1 MLNSKKIACRY
12 TRPAGKR
19 PDLVILEVDQD
30 HEYAGA
36 TIICNCYG
44 QEYLTKLNPGDR
56 VWVKDKLREA
66 DSGDFLG
73 DACPDFMQPMFPG
86 RKEPDPVSQLEIDS
100 EQEPVAEVTILPPAR
115 EEDAGFTYTIKEID
129 LRSYEH
135 KKIFEK
141 YYAQYGTKK
150 EAARQLIV
158 FAIETLK
165 RASSQDLDIPD
176 LS

>member
-73 DACPDFMQPMFPG
+73 DACPDFMQPMFSG
-86 RKEPDPVSQLEIDS
+86 RKEPDSVSQLEIDS
-100 EQEPVAEVTILPPAR
+100 EQEPVAEVTVLPPAR

-135 KKIFEK
+135 KKIFDQ
-141 YYAQYGTKK
+141 YYAHYGTKK

-165 RASSQDLDIPD
+165 RARSQDLGLPD
-176 LS
+176 LN